1 MESKNR
7 IIALRLCELCAFAL
21 ESLHRPFVP
30 EPLRTSGIKIRQ
42 IYKYIYIYMLHI
54 VPHTEHSLCVCFK
67 PDNGN
72 LFCNLRT
79 FPFASCCDNEYLI
92 SLEEGGGGGGR
103 RKQPLSCA
111 GGSGS
116 VQVW

>member
-42 IYKYIYIYMLHI
+42 IYKYIYIYICYISYHMLNI
-54 VPHTEHSLCVCFK
+54 VCVCVF
-67 PDNGN
+67 
-72 LFCNLRT
+72 
-79 FPFASCCDNEYLI
+79 
-92 SLEEGGGGGGR
+92 
-103 RKQPLSCA
+103 
-111 GGSGS
+111 
-116 VQVW
+116 

>member
-21 ESLHRPFVP
+21 ESLHRPSDRLCRNLC
-30 EPLRTSGIKIRQ
+30 ELLESKSDKSINI
-42 IYKYIYIYMLHI
+42 YIYIYMLHI

-79 FPFASCCDNEYLI
+79 FPFASCCDNEY
-92 SLEEGGGGGGR
+92 
-103 RKQPLSCA
+103 
-111 GGSGS
+111 
-116 VQVW
+116 